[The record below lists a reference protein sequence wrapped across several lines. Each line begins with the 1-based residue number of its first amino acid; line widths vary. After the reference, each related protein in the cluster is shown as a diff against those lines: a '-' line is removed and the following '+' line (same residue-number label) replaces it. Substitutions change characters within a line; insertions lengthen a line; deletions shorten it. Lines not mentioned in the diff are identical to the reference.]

1 MVPGSPPEEGGGI
14 VWIVDAGGEPAED
27 QIVRV
32 YVHGGVSGRPRA
44 VRDLSYAVSIAR
56 ESSSALGAVEAAI
69 MRLEDDAELNAGYGA
84 VLNVGGELEL
94 DAGIADGSTG
104 AVGAVAG
111 VSIRNPIRLARV
123 VLERT
128 PHVLLAGPGAAR
140 LATELRLEPL
150 EDTTPT
156 QRARWKSLS
165 EKVAGGGFGGP
176 EQVDT
181 VGAVAL
187 DERGHLCAGSS
198 TGGVAGQMPGRV
210 GDSPLFGAG
219 FYASKEAAVIGTGVG
234 ELFIETLASMRAG
247 QLIESG
253 VAPQQACESTLALL
267 AERRADAAAGLLAL
281 DDAGRVGA
289 AYRGGSWSVAGPEG
303 VLDALRMESVSER

>member
-1 MVPGSPPEEGGGI
+1 MASQGRGS
-14 VWIVDAGGEPAED
+14 WIVDAGEEAAED
-27 QIVRV
+27 QMVRV
-32 YVHGGVSGRPRA
+32 YVHGGVSGKPRA
-44 VRDLSYAVSIAR
+44 ARDLTYAVLIAR

-69 MRLEDDAELNAGYGA
+69 TKLEDDPELNAGYGA
-84 VLNVGGELEL
+84 VLNMDGELEL

-111 VSIRNPIRLARV
+111 VALRNPIRLARL

-128 PHVLLAGPGAAR
+128 PHVFVAGPGAAR
-140 LATELRLEPL
+140 LATKLGLEPL
-150 EDTTPT
+150 EDTTPA
-156 QRARWKSLS
+156 QRARWESLS
-165 EKVAGGGFGGP
+165 GEAVGDGFGAP

-210 GDSPLFGAG
+210 GDSPVFGAG
-219 FYASKEAAVIGTGVG
+219 FYASKGAAVIGTGVG
-234 ELFIETLASMRAG
+234 ELFLETLASLRVG
-247 QLIESG
+247 DLIESG
-253 VAPQQACESTLALL
+253 VAPQQACESILAMLG
-267 AERRADAAAGLLAL
+267 ERRADAAAGLLAL
-281 DDAGRVGA
+281 DDTGRVGA

-303 VLDALRMESVSER
+303 ILDVLGM